1 MAEINRLTARGVA
14 AITEPG
20 RHADGGNLY
29 LNVSKTGAHS
39 WVFFY
44 RKDRK
49 QKEMGLGGYP
59 AISLADARAIAT
71 DARRLL
77 AQGGDPLEAKR
88 VARAEA
94 KAQAEAKLTFGAYA
108 EAYVDAHSEGWRN
121 EKHRDQWRM
130 TLLGP
135 QEAAGGGKTN
145 RKPAPDYCRVL
156 RKIPVAEVS
165 TEDVLAVLRPIWGE
179 KRETAN
185 RIRQRVEVILNAAVV
200 EGKRPPGMNPA
211 AWRGHL
217 ALLLPAHKRGVSK
230 GHFAS
235 LPWQEMPAFFAA
247 LGEREG
253 VAARA
258 LEALILTAARSGE
271 VRGMTWGEV
280 DLDRAIWSVP
290 GARMKMGKPHRVPL
304 SERASAAIESMLPLR
319 PRRPEDQP
327 DALVFPGLRRA
338 PLSDMTLG
346 AVLKRM
352 EVPVTVHGF
361 RASFRTW
368 GSEATSFPFEVLE
381 SALAHAPASAV
392 VAAYQRGDHWERRVE
407 LMRAWE
413 GFLTSSANDE
423 NVVSITHAAGG
434 VR

>member
-1 MAEINRLTARGVA
+1 MAEINRLSARGVA

-29 LNVSKTGAHS
+29 LNVSKTGARS

-44 RKDRK
+44 RKDGK
-49 QKEMGLGGYP
+49 QREMGLGGYP
-59 AISLADARAIAT
+59 AISLAAARAIAT
-71 DARRLL
+71 EARRLL

-88 VARAEA
+88 AARADA
-94 KAQAEAKLTFGAYA
+94 KAQVAAALTFGEYA
-108 EAYVDAHSEGWRN
+108 KAYVAAHEDGWRN

-135 QEAAGGGKTN
+135 QVQAVTGKAAS
-145 RKPAPDYCRVL
+145 RKPAPDYCREL
-156 RKIPVAEVS
+156 RKVPVAEVR

-185 RIRQRVEVILNAAVV
+185 RIRQRVEVVLNAAVV

-230 GHFAS
+230 GHFTS

-280 DLDRAIWSVP
+280 DLDRAIWLVP
-290 GARMKMGKPHRVPL
+290 GERMKMGKPHRVPL
-304 SERASAAIESMLPLR
+304 CERAVAAIKSMLPLR
-319 PRRPEDQP
+319 PRRPEDQAA
-327 DALVFPGLRRA
+327 ALVFPGLRRA
-338 PLSDMTLG
+338 PLSDMTLA

-368 GSEATSFPFEVLE
+368 GSEATASQFEVLE

-392 VAAYQRGDHWERRVE
+392 VAAYQRGDHFDRRVE

-413 GFLTSSANDE
+413 AFLTAPPADDK
-423 NVVSITHAAGG
+423 VVPIRAAEA
-434 VR
+434 

>member
-14 AITEPG
+14 TITEPG

-29 LNVSKTGAHS
+29 LNVSKTGARS

-44 RKDRK
+44 RKDGK

-59 AISLADARAIAT
+59 TISLADARAIAT
-71 DARRLL
+71 DARRVL
-77 AQGGDPLEAKR
+77 ALGGDPLEAKR
-88 VARAEA
+88 EARAEA

-108 EAYVDAHSEGWRN
+108 ESYVDAHQEGWRN

-135 QEAAGGGKTN
+135 QEPAGGGKTN
-145 RKPAPDYCRVL
+145 RQPAPDYCRDL

-165 TEDVLAVLRPIWGE
+165 TEDVLAVLRPIWGD

-200 EGKRPPGMNPA
+200 EGKRPQGMNPA

-217 ALLLPAHKRGVSK
+217 ALLLPAHKRGTSK
-230 GHFAS
+230 GHFTA
-235 LPWQEMPAFFAA
+235 LPWTEMPAFFAA

-271 VRGMTWGEV
+271 VRGMTWAEV

-290 GARMKMGKPHRVPL
+290 GERMKMGKLHRVPL
-304 SERASAAIESMLPLR
+304 SERAIAAIATMLPLR
-319 PRRPEDQP
+319 PRRPEDQAA
-327 DALVFPGLRRA
+327 ALVFPGLRHA
-338 PLSDMTLG
+338 QLSDMTLG

-352 EVPVTVHGF
+352 NVPVTVHGF

-381 SALAHAPASAV
+381 SALAHAPSSAV
-392 VAAYQRGDHWERRVE
+392 VAAYQRGDHWDRRVE

-413 GFLTSSANDE
+413 AFLTTAGVAGK
-423 NVVSITHAAGG
+423 VVPIRTAGA
-434 VR
+434 